1 LPRSTDRIEHRLK
14 TIEVNRKAVQAGM
27 RYVRKKGVKMWPG
40 AMIKW
45 FKSNIGQENNREAHT
60 GE

>member
-1 LPRSTDRIEHRLK
+1 
-14 TIEVNRKAVQAGM
+14 VNKKAAQAAM
-27 RYVRKKGVKMWPG
+27 CYVRKKGVKMWPG

-45 FKSNIGQENNREAHT
+45 FKSNIGQGNNREAQT

>member
-1 LPRSTDRIEHRLK
+1 
-14 TIEVNRKAVQAGM
+14 M

-45 FKSNIGQENNREAHT
+45 FKSNIGQGNNREAQT